1 MKKIVKTA
9 LKDLSVKASKV
20 ACGTAS
26 LNFLGQPKEPKKLKA
41 ILENKK

>member
-1 MKKIVKTA
+1 MKNVVKTA
-9 LKDLSVKASKV
+9 LKDLSVKASKL

-26 LNFLGQPKEPKKLKA
+26 INFCGQPKEPKKLKA